1 MATLYAL
8 NQKYHK
14 NLKNMF
20 LIWKIGIISKKS
32 NFFERIMIFIN
43 IAMNN
48 FNQTRVVWTLVL
60 PLLWY

>member
-1 MATLYAL
+1 
-8 NQKYHK
+8 
-14 NLKNMF
+14 
-20 LIWKIGIISKKS
+20 
-32 NFFERIMIFIN
+32 MIFIN